1 MNDALILFV
10 LKQDLEILHDEK
22 DDYLQV
28 LIETALEEIQREGVA
43 LNEEKYADNAL
54 VASYAAWLYRK
65 RGANDT
71 EMPRF
76 LRYMLNN
83 RLFSQKAGAGE

>member
-1 MNDALILFV
+1 MNEALMLTV
-10 LKQDLEILHDEK
+10 LKQDLEILHSEK
-22 DDYLQV
+22 DDYLLT
-28 LIETALEEIQREGVA
+28 LIGMAFDEIRREGVT
-43 LNEEKYADNAL
+43 LDEDNYTDNAL

-65 RGANDT
+65 RGASDT

>member
-1 MNDALILFV
+1 MNDALIITV
-10 LKQDLEILHDEK
+10 LKQDLEILHSEK
-22 DDYLQV
+22 DDYLQLLV
-28 LIETALEEIQREGVA
+28 ETAVEEIRREGVA
-43 LNEEKYADNAL
+43 LNEEKYADNVL

-65 RGANDT
+65 RGASDT